1 MCPHAAAFAGL
12 TYVLVMAAEGAH
24 AAPHPH
30 SCQLDAAL
38 CCKPYTYECTSE
50 GNRCKQG
57 DADCFPW
64 ASSAAA
70 TQIEAS
76 PVATPAAGSPTAP
89 DGSANSGP
97 LPVVPGVGA
106 QPPLPAPSGGSTSPV
121 GAGGPLPAPGA
132 GGPLP
137 VGVPGTAGPLPASGT
152 GGTSPAGVPGAGGPL
167 PAPGAGGTLPAGAA
181 ATDAPAVS
189 DVPPTGGIPSS
200 LGAPFATATLRAGGP
215 SSSQDVASASAV
227 SAPPPALGA
236 SPDTH
241 QTTGTNLGL
250 AVGLPIALIAA
261 LTFAAWLL
269 WRRTRVGHTSSPVG
283 IAAKGMTPDL
293 AGLGATPVLAS
304 STMVAE
310 RPFVPFVPPPQ
321 ATPTGGAAATPKDV
335 PAMTSYGNV
344 GAAGSVQPM
353 AGGEHLSSAA
363 EIGGIAAGLAAVGGA
378 ASTAPQDV
386 SSVTSYGNVGAAR
399 NVQPMAGGEHFG
411 SAAEIGGTAA
421 GLGAVG
427 GTAAGLAAANA
438 ATKADASHHDSPS
451 RSLPRSGNGTL
462 RSLGSTNLDN
472 SSRSLAGG
480 FAGGSSTSL
489 NPAHGYHAEDLAAAA
504 ALGAGAAAI
513 HHHHNESE
521 STLRHSASASSLDA
535 DAMVKQYSRGN
546 SLSSLASSL
555 GRNNGGLDAGAG
567 AGPSASASSDHDA
580 LAALALGAGAG
591 GVAAASAAHRAGSV
605 SSRSSRY
612 LGGVAGGLAR
622 RGTLHTRD
630 EVVTV
635 VDERTGHV
643 LDKKTVTVTQ
653 YEGDMT
659 DLEAHTAQIE
669 IAGSE
674 IAKVGETVTVEY
686 ADSHGGSPGEEVT
699 VDGGRATVMTTVVD
713 GAGDVVSIKTT
724 SSIKDPPS
732 PGSASYRGLTPP
744 NATAEPS
751 GADVSPLALA
761 GAALAVDEG
770 LRAQA
775 SRSTLSDTGT
785 LDTVTRPRQGSHA
798 STDAAGRAY
807 DSDRTV
813 VRSMSSNDTLAPAG
827 QAQAHDTVGLPT
839 SGEQVQ
845 SADNPAALE
854 VQSHGAEDVSS
865 PQPQPLAAAV
875 PPAQTLWKDE
885 PASTTVSQSQSTDA
899 AGTPAPVAAATSPA
913 ETEKST
919 PAPLAA
925 PIPRPPPTTL
935 TSFPPFPRRS
945 TPSVPEEDDYPD
957 LSAYH
962 PPAPT
967 SHVCVQAYY
976 PVRPD
981 EMQMQVGDLVG
992 IEREYPDGWA
1002 RGQNITHGRKRAH
1015 FPLGILAPIK
1025 SGPSQRVA
1033 RIGGRSWLGRAV
1045 GGSGANVVEERRR
1058 MSVIPPRDQS
1068 LPLRRRPT
1076 NASSSTLHLTSDEA
1090 SGKSSSSSRGSN
1102 DADAAE
1108 EDEVHVLETHTE
1120 TSHGADGDTTE
1131 TTRTLV
1137 GAAPSRGSDG
1147 HALRERPSATNLV
1160 TKVVKTAHTR
1170 NPDGTL
1176 TKRVSVSITDTPSV

>member
-1 MCPHAAAFAGL
+1 MCPRAAAFAGL
-12 TYVLVMAAEGAH
+12 TYMLVMAAEGAH

-30 SCQLDAAL
+30 TCQLDAAL

-64 ASSAAA
+64 ATSAAA
-70 TQIEAS
+70 TEIGGTA
-76 PVATPAAGSPTAP
+76 PVATPVAGQP
-89 DGSANSGP
+89 GP

-106 QPPLPAPSGGSTSPV
+106 QPPLPTPGGGGTSPV
-121 GAGGPLPAPGA
+121 GAGGPLP
-132 GGPLP
+132 
-137 VGVPGTAGPLPASGT
+137 VG
-152 GGTSPAGVPGAGGPL
+152 PAGSS
-167 PAPGAGGTLPAGAA
+167 PAPGAGGTLPAGAPGAAAPLPAPGAGVPGASGPLPAPGAGGSLPAGAA
-181 ATDAPAVS
+181 ATGSPAVPGS
-189 DVPPTGGIPSS
+189 APPGVLPSS
-200 LGAPFATATLRAGGP
+200 LAAPFATATLPAGGP
-215 SSSQDVASASAV
+215 SSSRAAGTASGV

-236 SPDTH
+236 SPDSH

-250 AVGLPIALIAA
+250 ALGLPIALIATLA
-261 LTFAAWLL
+261 LAAWLL
-269 WRRTRVGHTSSPVG
+269 WRRARAGYTSGPVG
-283 IAAKGMTPDL
+283 FAAKGMTPDL
-293 AGLGATPVLAS
+293 AGLGAPPVLAS
-304 STMVAE
+304 SPMVAE

-321 ATPTGGAAATPKDV
+321 ANPAPAAATAPNDI
-335 PAMTSYGNV
+335 PAMPSYGNV
-344 GAAGSVQPM
+344 GAARSVQPM
-353 AGGEHLSSAA
+353 AGGEHL
-363 EIGGIAAGLAAVGGA
+363 
-378 ASTAPQDV
+378 
-386 SSVTSYGNVGAAR
+386 
-399 NVQPMAGGEHFG
+399 G
-411 SAAEIGGTAA
+411 SAALIGGTAA
-421 GLGAVG
+421 GLATVGAAATTAPKDVPAMPSHGNVG
-427 GTAAGLAAANA
+427 AAREVQPMEGGQHLGSAAEMYGTAAGLAAAGGA
-438 ATKADASHHDSPS
+438 AAGLAADNSSPYDSPS
-451 RSLPRSGNGTL
+451 RSLPRSDNGTL
-462 RSLGSTNLDN
+462 RSLGATNLDS
-472 SSRSLAGG
+472 SSRSFNGGLAGG
-480 FAGGSSTSL
+480 PSSSL
-489 NPAHGYHAEDLAAAA
+489 DPAHSHHVEGLAAAA
-504 ALGAGAAAI
+504 ALGAGAAAV

-521 STLRHSASASSLDA
+521 KTLRHSASAASLDA
-535 DAMVKQYSRGN
+535 DAVVKQYSRGN

-555 GRNNGGLDAGAG
+555 GRNNGGAGASQST
-567 AGPSASASSDHDA
+567 PASGDHDA

-612 LGGVAGGLAR
+612 LGGAAGGLAR

-686 ADSHGGSPGEEVT
+686 ADSHAGGSPGEEIP

-732 PGSASYRGLTPP
+732 PGSASYRSAATPP
-744 NATAEPS
+744 DAAAMLSEPK
-751 GADVSPLALA
+751 VSPLALA

-770 LRAQA
+770 LRPQA
-775 SRSTLSDTGT
+775 SRSILSDAGT
-785 LDTVTRPRQGSHA
+785 LDTVTRPRQGSHTSA
-798 STDAAGRAY
+798 DAAGRAY

-813 VRSMSSNDTLAPAG
+813 VRSVSSNDTLAPAG
-827 QAQAHDTVGLPT
+827 QAQTHDAVSIPT
-839 SGEQVQ
+839 SEEQVQ
-845 SADNPAALE
+845 SANDSSDME
-854 VQSHGAEDVSS
+854 VQAHDAQAVSS
-865 PQPQPLAAAV
+865 PQPPALAAAV
-875 PPAQTLWKDE
+875 PFAQTLSKDE
-885 PASTTVSQSQSTDA
+885 TASTTVSQSQPPHVAS
-899 AGTPAPVAAATSPA
+899 TPATAAALATG
-913 ETEKST
+913 TEKFA

-925 PIPRPPPTTL
+925 SVPRPPPTTL

-1033 RIGGRSWLGRAV
+1033 RIGGRSWLGRGVA
-1045 GGSGANVVEERRR
+1045 GAEANVVEERRR

-1076 NASSSTLHLTSDEA
+1076 NASSSTLQLTSDEA
-1090 SGKSSSSSRGSN
+1090 SGKSSLSSRVSN
-1102 DADAAE
+1102 DVDDAE
-1108 EDEVHVLETHTE
+1108 EDEMQVLETHTE
-1120 TSHGADGDTTE
+1120 TSHGVDGDTTE

-1137 GAAPSRGSDG
+1137 GAAPARGSDG
-1147 HALRERPSATNLV
+1147 RTVRERTSATNLV

-1176 TKRVSVSITDTPSV
+1176 TKRVSVTITDTPST